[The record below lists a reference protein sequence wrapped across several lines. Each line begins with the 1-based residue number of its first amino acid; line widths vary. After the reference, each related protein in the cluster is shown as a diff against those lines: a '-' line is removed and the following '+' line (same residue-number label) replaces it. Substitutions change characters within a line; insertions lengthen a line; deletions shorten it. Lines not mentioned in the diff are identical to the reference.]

1 MKSSH
6 HFLSTLFLLVFLF
19 GLLTC
24 STSATAYSDT
34 PFDLMDAYVQARM
47 QAASIPGGGYALVK
61 DGKVVHVAAFGVA
74 DRHTM
79 RSMMVDTP
87 VMIGSVGKT
96 FTALAIR
103 QLYNAGKLDLS
114 VPVKRYL
121 PWFSLATPGAA
132 EQITLQNLLDHKSG
146 LSTRDGQNLRRF
158 YRSGLTPEQVVRDL
172 ATIETNHPVGSIYE
186 YSNLNF
192 VVLGMVV
199 EVVSGQSYADYL
211 QEHIF
216 EPLEMTGSTTDY
228 EVAKAN
234 GLTKGHRYLF
244 GIPVEYEEPFPDGIV
259 AAGYQIT
266 TIQDM
271 AHYLA
276 ALSNGG
282 EYQAFSVV
290 SPDGVPAGQK
300 IILDPYWSPTH
311 EYGFNDSTGHSGAN
325 LNANAAITY
334 IPRQRLGVVVIYN
347 ANPYQFFGIAHSAS
361 ALTSDLLRMYTGE
374 NEVKP
379 SQPSTRTVYAYID
392 AVLLA
397 IVLGTVV
404 HAAKL
409 RSWRTRLGGFSSRQ
423 GVVVKLL
430 LADGLLPLM
439 ILLGLPLLIQLLNI
453 ASFQEAWP
461 FLTMTLPDIAWTLLL
476 VAVVLLIS
484 GIAKIWMGWRSES

>member
-6 HFLSTLFLLVFLF
+6 RFSSILLLLVFLF
-19 GLLTC
+19 GLLIRP
-24 STSATAYSDT
+24 TSAATQSGT
-34 PFDLMDAYVQARM
+34 SFDLMDAYVQARM

-79 RSMMVDTP
+79 RSMAVDTP

-103 QLYNAGKLDLS
+103 QLYNAGKLELS
-114 VPVKRYL
+114 TPVKRYL
-121 PWFSLATPGAA
+121 PWFSLATPGVA

-158 YRSGLTPEQVVRDL
+158 YRSALTPEQVVRDL
-172 ATIETNHPVGSIYE
+172 ATIEANRPVGSIHE

-192 VVLGMVV
+192 VVLGLVV

-216 EPLEMTGSTTDY
+216 DPLEMTGSTTDY

-282 EYQAFSVV
+282 EYQALSVV
-290 SPDGVPAGQK
+290 SLDGVLDEQK
-300 IILDPYWSPTH
+300 TIFDPYWAPSH
-311 EYGFNDSTGHSGAN
+311 EYGIYDSTGHSGAN

-347 ANPYQFFGIAHSAS
+347 ANPYQFFGIAHNAS
-361 ALTSDLLRMYTGE
+361 ALTNDLLRMYTGE

-397 IVLGTVV
+397 FVLSTVV
-404 HAAKL
+404 HTAGL
-409 RSWRTRLGGFSSRQ
+409 RSWRARLGGSRSRQ
-423 GVVVKLL
+423 KVVVKLL
-430 LADGLLPLM
+430 LADGLIPVM

-461 FLTMTLPDIAWTLLL
+461 FLMMTLPDIAWTLLL
-476 VAVVLLIS
+476 VAVVLLVT
-484 GIAKIWMGWRSES
+484 GLVKVWMGWHSKS